1 MLKLYMN
8 FRVVNDK
15 NALDFDKAN
24 TDEQI
29 VFAKYFS
36 PSCPACIAME
46 DEWNN
51 MCKEIDNKYNTDLI
65 LASVDPSGMDKL
77 KNTKTYHD
85 VEYVPTIVIL
95 KNGKK
100 IQEYDRSK
108 RKDDMINFLL
118 EHGFLK
124 LKMKGGNNSSMR
136 LESNT
141 QEHYKTFY
149 KQQVDIGTTPR
160 YKMTE
165 NAINMVESTLRKN
178 SLIQSNTS
186 YSSDNNLW
194 TECIKSSL
202 IKNYT
207 SDLCRISIGLNNL
220 YIPRSLKYNPS
231 TTFKEK
237 QQALN
242 AYEFLLIYE
251 AMRYCKNSI
260 SNYLYSVVSDKK
272 VIPDIIIRINNEVY
286 EYDYLYDETKQSY
299 PSVDFIFKLIAET
312 TVNTVKELDTHS
324 QVSDSDSTILIN
336 SFKNINLTG
345 GMKDRNYRSS
355 NKSKRISKS
364 KSKSK
369 SKTKRIS
376 KSKSKSKRISKS
388 KSKRISKLKSKRIP
402 ISKSKSK

>member
-1 MLKLYMN
+1 MN
-8 FRVVNDK
+8 FRVVNEK

-24 TDEQI
+24 TNEQI

-77 KNTKTYHD
+77 KNTKTYND

-141 QEHYKTFY
+141 QEQYKTFY

-165 NAINMVESTLRKN
+165 NAI
-178 SLIQSNTS
+178 
-186 YSSDNNLW
+186 
-194 TECIKSSL
+194 
-202 IKNYT
+202 
-207 SDLCRISIGLNNL
+207 SI
-220 YIPRSLKYNPS
+220 
-231 TTFKEK
+231 
-237 QQALN
+237 
-242 AYEFLLIYE
+242 
-251 AMRYCKNSI
+251 
-260 SNYLYSVVSDKK
+260 
-272 VIPDIIIRINNEVY
+272 
-286 EYDYLYDETKQSY
+286 
-299 PSVDFIFKLIAET
+299 
-312 TVNTVKELDTHS
+312 
-324 QVSDSDSTILIN
+324 
-336 SFKNINLTG
+336 
-345 GMKDRNYRSS
+345 
-355 NKSKRISKS
+355 
-364 KSKSK
+364 
-369 SKTKRIS
+369 
-376 KSKSKSKRISKS
+376 
-388 KSKRISKLKSKRIP
+388 
-402 ISKSKSK
+402 